1 MGVLLRDGLFITVV
15 GMGVVFAA
23 LALLWGIMAAMQ
35 RLLPA
40 GEKPLAGL
48 WRRDRN
54 PGAPDGTPAP
64 AQGATA
70 AATISVA
77 QGDPTSAELAA
88 VVVALELWRNEEAAE
103 EAIGWRLPPLLTRWL
118 AVGRSRQL
126 QSWSGR
132 RWS

>member
-1 MGVLLRDGLFITVV
+1 MGVLLRDGLIITVV

-40 GEKPLAGL
+40 GEKPLARL
-48 WRRDRN
+48 WRRDRK
-54 PGAPDGTPAP
+54 PGTPGGTPAP
-64 AQGATA
+64 AQRAAA

-77 QGDPTSAELAA
+77 QGDPASAELAA
-88 VVVALELWRNEEAAE
+88 VVLALELWRNEEAAE

-132 RWS
+132 R